1 MAQQLTIKQIAEMA
15 GVSTGT
21 VDRILHNRG
30 KVSPEA
36 MAAVQEVL
44 STQSYKYNL
53 HTSAVAFKKTGKS
66 LKLIITIPSSDKG
79 EYWDLIRKGIDRG
92 LNEYGDF
99 DIDTQY
105 RFFDQFNSLSCR
117 SVFEKIAKEDCSAVI
132 IGTTYAEETAS
143 LCASLSARG
152 IPYIFVDGTV
162 SGTKPV
168 ASFKADQLACG
179 RLMARLIDGFTP
191 QGKELALLLPRR
203 AGTQISNNSAIRM
216 ASFKSYFKEKGKERT
231 VREFQFSTGSADETH
246 SEVQAF
252 LGRNPEVGGIA
263 VVISN
268 GYLIADAMDAAGI
281 SGVIVGGFDITD
293 GNARCLRKGTLDF
306 LINQHPQQ
314 QGFSAVECMLHY
326 LLYRKPDSSL
336 QEDLPIGIVFPENL
350 DFWQEY

>member
-53 HTSAVAFKKTGKS
+53 HTSAVAFKKTKKS
-66 LKLIITIPSSDKG
+66 LRLIITIPSSEKG
-79 EYWDLIRKGIDRG
+79 EYWDLIRKGIEKG

-105 RFFDQFNSLSCR
+105 RFFDQFSSLSCR
-117 SVFEKIAKEDCSAVI
+117 TVFEGIARENCSAVI

-143 LCASLSARG
+143 LCSNLTSRH
-152 IPYIFVDGTV
+152 IPYIFVDGNV
-162 SGTKPV
+162 HGTNPV
-168 ASFKADQLACG
+168 ASFKADQLSCG
-179 RLMARLIDGFTP
+179 RLMARLMDGFTP

-203 AGTQISNNSAIRM
+203 AGTQISNNSEIRM
-216 ASFKSYFKEKGKERT
+216 ASFKAYFTDNGKDRT
-231 VREFQFSTGSADETH
+231 VREAQFSTGSPQEAH

-252 LGRNPEVGGIA
+252 LLKNPEIGGIA
-263 VVISN
+263 VVTSN
-268 GYLIADAMDAAGI
+268 SYLVADAVEAAGI
-281 SGVIVGGFDITD
+281 KDVVVGGFDVTN
-293 GNARCLRKGTLDF
+293 GNARCLKAGTLIF

-326 LLYRKPDSSL
+326 VLYRTADGSL
-336 QEDLPIGIVFPENL
+336 SEDLPIGIVFPENL
-350 DFWQEY
+350 DFWQED

>member
-36 MAAVQEVL
+36 MAAVQKVL

-66 LKLIITIPSSDKG
+66 LKLIITIPSSEKG
-79 EYWDLIRKGIDRG
+79 EYWDLIRKGIEMG

-105 RFFDQFNSLSCR
+105 RFFDQFSSLSCR
-117 SVFEKIAKEDCSAVI
+117 TVFEKIAKEDCSAVI
-132 IGTTYAEETAS
+132 IGTTYAEETAA
-143 LCASLSARG
+143 LCDNLSARA

-168 ASFKADQLACG
+168 ASFKADQQACG
-179 RLMARLIDGFTP
+179 RLMARLMDKFTP

-216 ASFKSYFKEKGKERT
+216 ASFKAFFKESGKDRKVLEA
-231 VREFQFSTGSADETH
+231 QFSTGSSQEAH

-252 LGRNPEVGGIA
+252 LKNNPGIGGIA
-263 VVISN
+263 VVTSN
-268 GYLIADAMDAAGI
+268 SYLVADAVLAADKNGI
-281 SGVIVGGFDITD
+281 VVGGFDVTD
-293 GNARCLRKGTLDF
+293 GNARCLKNETLDF

-326 LLYRKPDSSL
+326 LLYRKLDSSL
-336 QEDLPIGIVFPENL
+336 KENLPIGIIFPENL
-350 DFWQEY
+350 DFWQED